1 MSAAALRLTQPVFRD
16 APPTVVPSRRI
27 PPRQRVPQVSLT
39 TPPAAEMV
47 GVAVSIETSVEI
59 SGGRS
64 SSVSGA
70 LTEQYDCVRFRAIL
84 TNDPRER
91 TAIETPTAAV
101 DGLTDFPEA
110 TDTPR
115 PA

>member
-1 MSAAALRLTQPVFRD
+1 M
-16 APPTVVPSRRI
+16 
-27 PPRQRVPQVSLT
+27 PQVSLT
-39 TPPAAEMV
+39 ISPVAAMV

-59 SGGRS
+59 SSGRS

-70 LTEQYDCVRFRAIL
+70 LTEQYNCVRFRAIL

-91 TAIETPTAAV
+91 TAIETPAAAV
-101 DGLTDFPEA
+101 DELTDFPEA
-110 TDTPR
+110 TGTPR

>member
-1 MSAAALRLTQPVFRD
+1 MSAAALCLTRPVFRD
-16 APPTVVPSRRI
+16 EPPTIVPSRRLRRDSI
-27 PPRQRVPQVSLT
+27 CRKLSLT
-39 TPPAAEMV
+39 MPRVAAMV

-64 SSVSGA
+64 FSVPGA
-70 LTEQYDCVRFRAIL
+70 LTEQYDCVRFRAIS

-91 TAIETPTAAV
+91 TSIETPTAAA
-101 DGLTDFPEA
+101 DGLTEFPEA